1 MAEIKKFPN
10 QSRYEELA
18 IMEKEEFDKE
28 IEKYEDH
35 PKLKDLIEKY
45 RETSSEGYANLAWTS
60 MKGAAESIEEAKQNT
75 TFLKGLALAA
85 ESGRLQDK
93 ISKIISEL

>member
-28 IEKYEDH
+28 IERYEDH

-45 RETSSEGYANLAWTS
+45 RETSSEGYANLARTS
-60 MKGAAESIEEAKQNT
+60 MRGAAESIQEAKQNT

>member
-45 RETSSEGYANLAWTS
+45 RETSSEGYANLCGNMPIIYSTGTADRIMWW
-60 MKGAAESIEEAKQNT
+60 G
-75 TFLKGLALAA
+75 G
-85 ESGRLQDK
+85 
-93 ISKIISEL
+93 IS

>member
-1 MAEIKKFPN
+1 MAEIKKIPN

-18 IMEKEEFDKE
+18 MMEKEDFDKE

-45 RETSSEGYANLAWTS
+45 RETSSEGYANLARTS
-60 MKGAAESIEEAKQNT
+60 MRGAAESIEEAKQNT

>member
-35 PKLKDLIEKY
+35 QKLKDLIEKY
-45 RETSSEGYANLAWTS
+45 RETSS
-60 MKGAAESIEEAKQNT
+60 
-75 TFLKGLALAA
+75 
-85 ESGRLQDK
+85 D
-93 ISKIISEL
+93 

>member
-45 RETSSEGYANLAWTS
+45 RETSSEGYANLARTS
-60 MKGAAESIEEAKQNT
+60 MKGAAESIEESKQNT

>member
-1 MAEIKKFPN
+1 MAEIKNFPN

-18 IMEKEEFDKE
+18 MMEKEEFDKE

-45 RETSSEGYANLAWTS
+45 KETSSEGYANLARTS
-60 MKGAAESIEEAKQNT
+60 MRGADESIEEAKQNM
-75 TFLKGLALAA
+75 TFLKGIALAA
-85 ESGRLQDK
+85 EAGRLQDK

>member
-45 RETSSEGYANLAWTS
+45 RETSSEGYANLARTS
-60 MKGAAESIEEAKQNT
+60 MRGAAESIEEAKQNT
-75 TFLKGLALAA
+75 TFLKGLALAD

>member
-10 QSRYEELA
+10 QSRYEDLA

-28 IEKYEDH
+28 TEKYEDH

-45 RETSSEGYANLAWTS
+45 RETSSEGYANLARTS
-60 MKGAAESIEEAKQNT
+60 MRGAAESIEEAKQNT

>member
-35 PKLKDLIEKY
+35 PKLKDLIQKY
-45 RETSSEGYANLAWTS
+45 RETSSEGYANLARTS

>member
-1 MAEIKKFPN
+1 MTEIKKFPN

-45 RETSSEGYANLAWTS
+45 RETSSEGYANLARTS
-60 MKGAAESIEEAKQNT
+60 MRGAVESIEEAKQNT
-75 TFLKGLALAA
+75 TFFF
-85 ESGRLQDK
+85 
-93 ISKIISEL
+93 

>member
-35 PKLKDLIEKY
+35 PKLKDLIE
-45 RETSSEGYANLAWTS
+45 
-60 MKGAAESIEEAKQNT
+60 NT
-75 TFLKGLALAA
+75 EKHLPKDMRIWQGPP
-85 ESGRLQDK
+85 
-93 ISKIISEL
+93 